1 MIILFVPETFSKVLL
16 RRKAQQLRASTGND
30 QWFAS
35 AEKMNRSITQT
46 VLRSCY
52 TPFQLLILEP
62 MCLCLDLFS
71 AIVLGVLYLFF
82 GAFPLVFQNN
92 HGFNEWQTGLS
103 CLGLGIGMLLAA
115 ATDPLWHKF
124 YVHLVRRREATGG
137 EPGGAEPEFRLPPAI
152 AGAVLIPIGLF
163 WFGWTTYSSV
173 HWVVPIIGSAFFGG
187 GMFLI
192 FAGIFTFLVD
202 AVSLP

>member
-1 MIILFVPETFSKVLL
+1 MIIFFVPETFSKVLL
-16 RRKAQQLRASTGND
+16 RRKAQQLRISTGND
-30 QWFAS
+30 GWFAP

-46 VLRSCY
+46 VIRSCY
-52 TPFQLLILEP
+52 TPFQLLLLEP

-82 GAFPLVFQNN
+82 GAFPLVFKNN
-92 HGFNEWQTGLS
+92 HGFNQWQTGLS
-103 CLGLGIGMLLAA
+103 FLGLGIGMLLAA
-115 ATDPLWHKF
+115 STDPLWYKIRAS
-124 YVHLVRRREATGG
+124 LVRQREAAGG

-152 AGAVLIPIGLF
+152 AGSVLIPIGLF

-187 GMFLI
+187 GMFLV

-202 AVSLP
+202 AVSL